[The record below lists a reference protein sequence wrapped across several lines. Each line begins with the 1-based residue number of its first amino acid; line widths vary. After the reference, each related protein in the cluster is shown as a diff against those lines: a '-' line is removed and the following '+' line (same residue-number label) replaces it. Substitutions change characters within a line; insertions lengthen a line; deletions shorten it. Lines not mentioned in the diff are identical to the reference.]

1 MLGMSREAINMIPSI
16 KAEVY
21 ELTLTLRRLQF
32 KQPVRDLV

>member
-1 MLGMSREAINMIPSI
+1 MLGMSREAIKMIPSI
-16 KAEVY
+16 NAEVY